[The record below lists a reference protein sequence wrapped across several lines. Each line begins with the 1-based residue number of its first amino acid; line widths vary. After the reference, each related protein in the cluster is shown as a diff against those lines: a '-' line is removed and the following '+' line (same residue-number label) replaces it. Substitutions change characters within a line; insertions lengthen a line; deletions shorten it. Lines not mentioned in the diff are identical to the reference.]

1 MPLSSLRTARDLIL
15 PTFSQIAVD
24 RDLEVLGVQTNS
36 VTRVATYLTW
46 ADVFEKPSEIRDLK
60 IN

>member
-1 MPLSSLRTARDLIL
+1 MPLPYLRTARDVIL
-15 PTFSQIAVD
+15 PSFSQIAVD
-24 RDLEVLGVQTNS
+24 RNLELLGVQTNS
-36 VTRVATYLTW
+36 VTRVATYLTR